1 MVGNSP
7 LTEPEHA
14 YELIRSALAP
24 HLPAFARCGSTR
36 ALRRL
41 ASYRDLAECVRT
53 VLTTLDRG
61 DFRSA
66 PAQAKPAY
74 RVVAWNIERGTQL
87 DGQIHAL
94 RTDPYL
100 KDADVILL
108 IEADIGMARSGN
120 VHVAR
125 TLARELGFSYAFAPC
140 YLSLVKGSGVEY
152 DLPGE
157 NHLGLHGN
165 AVLSRY
171 PLRRVHAVPLEN
183 GIDLMK
189 GREKRLGS
197 QAAVIAEIEFP
208 NGALTVVAV
217 HLDAHSTQRHRRGQM
232 RRILDALPPGPV
244 VLGGDWNTSTYDS
257 SHALYAIV
265 GFWRRVLMGV
275 DYTVR
280 NHYLHPERWFE
291 RSLFRLLEARGF
303 DYRACNRLGDRTT
316 YYDIHDLRA
325 SGSLGEWV
333 PGWCFPFIRW
343 SLREHEGKCP
353 FKLDWFAMRG
363 LRATNPMVMHQ
374 YRELSDHDPIGV
386 DVAAVQ
392 QD

>member
-1 MVGNSP
+1 MAAKSP

-14 YELIRSALAP
+14 YERIRRELAP
-24 HLPAFARCGSTR
+24 YLREFARCASTR
-36 ALRRL
+36 ALRQL
-41 ASYRDLAECVRT
+41 ASYREMAECVGT
-53 VLTTLDRG
+53 VLATLDTG
-61 DFRSA
+61 DFRAAAA
-66 PAQAKPAY
+66 PAKPTY

-87 DGQIHAL
+87 AGQVEAL
-94 RTDPYL
+94 RSDPYL
-100 KDADVILL
+100 KHADVVLL
-108 IEADIGMARSGN
+108 VEADIGMARSGN
-120 VHVAR
+120 AHVPR

-171 PLRRVHAVPLEN
+171 PLRAVRAVQLDN
-183 GIDLMK
+183 GIDKMR

-197 QAAVIAEIEFP
+197 QAAVIAEIGLP
-208 NGALTVVAV
+208 QGALTVVAV
-217 HLDAHSTQRHRRGQM
+217 HLDAHSTQRHRCGQM
-232 RRILDALPPGPV
+232 RRILDALPAGPV

-275 DYTVR
+275 DYTIR

-291 RSLFRLLEARGF
+291 RGLFRFLEARGF
-303 DYRACNRLGDRTT
+303 DYRDCNRLGEHTT

-333 PGWCFPFIRW
+333 PEWCFPFIRW
-343 SLREHEGKCP
+343 SLREHAGRCP
-353 FKLDWFAMRG
+353 FKLDWLATRG
-363 LRATNPMVMHQ
+363 VRAADPAVLHQ
-374 YRELSDHDPIGV
+374 YRHLSDHDPIGA
-386 DVAAVQ
+386 DVALR
-392 QD
+392 